1 MATQKASPKVRHRRK
16 SALKKGN
23 TIAAPEE
30 VRRIQKNLGRTGAL
44 KISFA
49 DAADSCRTTPR
60 HRPSSSNNSSSST
73 QSPLPRSRW
82 PPILHP
88 APLPPRELPRGPRR
102 RPPRRP
108 RRLIPVPVVAGLRT
122 EATLSSIRTPGTEF
136 GALVSRRAKPIS
148 GTFRWSHS
156 RSSAHCTGERDR
168 KRKISDGSV
177 ALVFSFADLSSF
189 VCRIIPLEEILS
201 QQELEEQMMVST
213 REFNAAVRL
222 FKDREKK
229 YQEAIQIL
237 EERNR
242 TLQKIVVERD
252 NVVAYLQAKVQVSY
266 WEQFRGL
273 CSAPSA
279 AAFG

>member
-16 SALKKGN
+16 SALKKGD

-30 VRRIQKNLGRTGAL
+30 VRRIQKNWGRTGAL

-60 HRPSSSNNSSSST
+60 HRPSSSNNTSSNNSSSST

-108 RRLIPVPVVAGLRT
+108 RQLIPVPVVAGLRT

-156 RSSAHCTGERDR
+156 RSSAHCTGER
-168 KRKISDGSV
+168 
-177 ALVFSFADLSSF
+177 
-189 VCRIIPLEEILS
+189 E
-201 QQELEEQMMVST
+201 
-213 REFNAAVRL
+213 RE
-222 FKDREKK
+222 REKYLMGALRWFLALLTCLPLFAGSSHWRK
-229 YQEAIQIL
+229 SS
-237 EERNR
+237 RNR
-242 TLQKIVVERD
+242 SLR
-252 NVVAYLQAKVQVSY
+252 S
-266 WEQFRGL
+266 R
-273 CSAPSA
+273 
-279 AAFG
+279 

>member
-1 MATQKASPKVRHRRK
+1 M
-16 SALKKGN
+16 
-23 TIAAPEE
+23 
-30 VRRIQKNLGRTGAL
+30 
-44 KISFA
+44 
-49 DAADSCRTTPR
+49 
-60 HRPSSSNNSSSST
+60 
-73 QSPLPRSRW
+73 
-82 PPILHP
+82 
-88 APLPPRELPRGPRR
+88 RER
-102 RPPRRP
+102 
-108 RRLIPVPVVAGLRT
+108 
-122 EATLSSIRTPGTEF
+122 E
-136 GALVSRRAKPIS
+136 
-148 GTFRWSHS
+148 
-156 RSSAHCTGERDR
+156 R

-213 REFNAAVRL
+213 REFNATVRL

-266 WEQFRGL
+266 WEQFRES